1 MENQIPSALQ
11 FSHTQR
17 YVRLTPQ
24 SVKKVV
30 VLQASPRKTGTSK
43 TDMIAGAFSDGCRK
57 AGAEVETI
65 YLRDKKINHC
75 QGCFQCWTKT
85 PGQCVH
91 KDDAADI
98 MKTAG
103 AADLVVYAAPLYH
116 FGIISLLKKYIERTL
131 PLVEPFLVRRE
142 DGETTH
148 PPRKGYSSSQNAVI
162 LGVCGFPEVSHFGAM
177 SANFHYLANAG
188 GEYGMNIAAEIYRPL
203 SEVLGNP
210 FFKQE
215 NDRVLQAVE
224 KAGHDLVTNGYV
236 ASSLIDAIA
245 EVRMDKDEIY
255 EMSNKAWNV
264 CIDECMTL
272 PELQEKLAES

>member
-11 FSHTQR
+11 FSHRQR
-17 YVRLTPQ
+17 YVKLEPQ
-24 SVKKVV
+24 AVKNVV
-30 VLQASPRKTGTSK
+30 VLQASPRKSGTSK
-43 TDMIAGAFSDGCRK
+43 TDKVARAFEAGCRK
-57 AGAEVETI
+57 AGAETETV
-65 YLRDKKINHC
+65 YLREKKINHC

-91 KDDAADI
+91 KDDVADI
-98 MKTAG
+98 MKTVN

-131 PLVEPFLVRRE
+131 PLVEPFLVQRA

-148 PPRKGYSSSQNAVI
+148 PPRKGFRNSENAVI

-188 GEYGMNIAAEIYRPL
+188 GDYGMNIVAEIYRPL

-215 NDRVLQAVE
+215 NDRVLQAIE
-224 KAGHDLVTNGYV
+224 KAGQDLVENGYV
-236 ASSLIDAIA
+236 AASLIDEIA
-245 EVRMDKDEIY
+245 EVRMDKQEIY
-255 EMSNKAWNV
+255 EMSNKAWEV
-264 CIDECMTL
+264 CIDEGMTL
-272 PELQEKLAES
+272 PELQDKLAES